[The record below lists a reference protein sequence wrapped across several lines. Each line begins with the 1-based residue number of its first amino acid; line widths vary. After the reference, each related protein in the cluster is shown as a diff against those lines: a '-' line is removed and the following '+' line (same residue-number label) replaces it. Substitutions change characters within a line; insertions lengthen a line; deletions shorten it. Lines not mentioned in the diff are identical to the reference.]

1 MFLLVTVAT
10 VMAPLAVVATWAR
23 DEIVDTDRYLETVE
37 PLGSSPA
44 VLDAISARVT
54 HEILTRI
61 DIPDVTDQALR
72 ALARQKFV
80 PERARPLLPALATPL
95 SGAVED
101 FVSERVDRL
110 VHSDEFGEVWIEAN
124 RAAHAQLVALLT
136 GDGTDDV
143 DVSDGAV
150 RVSLAG
156 LIDAAKQR
164 LVDDGFALAGDIPT
178 VNASFTLV
186 ASTDVVRAQRAV
198 GWLEFSARALPVT
211 CLALL
216 AVALVIAS
224 NRRSTTLAT
233 GLSIAAAML
242 LLGIALNVLRQIY
255 LDSVP
260 TAVLPLDVAELV
272 YDTLVRFLRTSVRV
286 VAAIAIV
293 VAAIAYLCAPTGSG
307 RRLRVVLASAMGR
320 MRSVLTSAGVD
331 VGPTREFLGRNRAML
346 RVAVCAI
353 GAFAYL
359 ARDHPSGTYAV
370 AVVVCVVV
378 LIVVVEVIA
387 VMPSTGDERAGE
399 KSGTL

>member
-260 TAVLPLDVAELV
+260 TAVLPLDVAALV
-272 YDTLVRFLRTSVRV
+272 YDTLVRFLRTSVR
-286 VAAIAIV
+286 V

-307 RRLRVVLASAMGR
+307 RRLRVVLASAVGR